1 MIRLPDLSPRQA
13 RTALDVATAA
23 VVVSIAVA
31 LAGLTWHAICCCSGK
46 KRQPSSPRGR
56 PISGRAGYQREAG
69 PAHRRLCPHS
79 VQRSPVSPGMLL
91 TERTVIARRAAL
103 ALRDG
108 AVVNFGAGLSKAVAA
123 VADAEGILD
132 RIGSSVRRDAAADA
146 AIDGPAR
153 FGSCGTDGVDQAF
166 LDMAEVDRRGNVD
179 VGRFGAT
186 TAGTGGIID
195 ISQGAACV
203 YFLGTFISGGQR
215 IRIQGGAL
223 EIEREGTRRKFVD
236 RVQRLTFNGACATER
251 GQQIFYVT
259 ERAVFRLTGT
269 GLELIEIAPGVQ
281 VEKHILRSMD
291 FEPRIASNLRLMDGR
306 IFRTERMVPGGMA

>member
-1 MIRLPDLSPRQA
+1 
-13 RTALDVATAA
+13 
-23 VVVSIAVA
+23 
-31 LAGLTWHAICCCSGK
+31 
-46 KRQPSSPRGR
+46 
-56 PISGRAGYQREAG
+56 
-69 PAHRRLCPHS
+69 
-79 VQRSPVSPGMLL
+79 MLL

-132 RIGSSVRRDAAADA
+132 RIGSSVRRDTTADA

-281 VEKHILRSMD
+281 VEKHILRSMA